1 MDVYIDFDNT
11 IAESNQKIIDIL
23 NKMYNLEKTE
33 EDLKDFGFKSIAPIT
48 NDEKM
53 SLFESDEFFENLKL
67 KDGVLN
73 VIDKH
78 RNNFNFIVTT
88 IGSEKNLSKK
98 REWLK
103 KQIPFELDFVG
114 IVNDRLSKK
123 MICMKKGVQ
132 VDDCM
137 FSLDTNAKVKILY
150 KSNNNFPW
158 QKGYINKDVIVV
170 NNWSEIDEIL
180 DFLKDY
186 DYKTL
191 KKRTKRG

>member
-48 NDEKM
+48 NDKKM

-103 KQIPFELDFVG
+103 EQIPFELDFVG

-123 MICMKKGVQ
+123 MICMKKGIQ

>member
-73 VIDKH
+73 VINKH

-103 KQIPFELDFVG
+103 EQIPFELDFVG

-158 QKGYINKDVIVV
+158 QKGYINKDIIVV

>member
-103 KQIPFELDFVG
+103 EQIPFELDFVG

-123 MICMKKGVQ
+123 MICMKKGIQ

-137 FSLDTNAKVKILY
+137 FSLDTNARVKILY

>member
-103 KQIPFELDFVG
+103 EQIPFELDFVG

-123 MICMKKGVQ
+123 MICMKKGIQ